1 MTINPEAQ
9 LAIGALGGLVSK
21 IEAGAT
27 VRILLPPKQ
36 VRTNRALIALIVRA
50 LCPEFGIPVPRL
62 ADAWKTEDETPL
74 VVAMRNR
81 GMNFKGFLGHMV
93 MRGDFRN
100 ILGTYFQWVDWL
112 DSHHFR
118 R

>member
-1 MTINPEAQ
+1 MTINSEAQ
-9 LAIGALGGLVSK
+9 LALGAIGGLIPKLES
-21 IEAGAT
+21 GAT

-36 VRTNRALIALIVRA
+36 VRRHRAIIAVIVRA
-50 LCPEFGIPVPRL
+50 LCPEFGVPAPRW
-62 ADAWKTEDETPL
+62 ADAWKKDTPL
-74 VVAMRNR
+74 YAAMKAR
-81 GMNFKGFLGHMV
+81 GLNLTEFLGHMV